1 MKTLRR
7 FSAVLIGI
15 VFFVSGILKFMDP
28 VGTSLIVEAYLNFFK
43 LGFLRPVSYFCGVA
57 FAVARLLPVPL

>member
-28 VGTSLIVEAYLNFFK
+28 VGTSLIVEA
-43 LGFLRPVSYFCGVA
+43 
-57 FAVARLLPVPL
+57 